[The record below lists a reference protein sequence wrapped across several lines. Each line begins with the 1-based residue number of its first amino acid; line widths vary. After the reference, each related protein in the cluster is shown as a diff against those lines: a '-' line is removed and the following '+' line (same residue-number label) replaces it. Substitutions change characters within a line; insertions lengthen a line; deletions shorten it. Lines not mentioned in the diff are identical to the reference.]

1 MADRYPYS
9 RDRFDREDRYG
20 RDRYGRDDRGTM
32 DRAGDEVRSWFGDDE
47 AARRRQMDERER
59 DRMASP
65 PDARDDR
72 WRGGPAW
79 GGERSYS
86 SDRPYGDRQYGSH
99 DEREYGWPG
108 MTERDYTGQTWRSAT
123 TSPRYER
130 SMDYGRSTSDDPAF
144 SYPRSGYAGGRYD
157 TYSRRPD
164 QSYQGERYAGRE
176 WSSTEGWRV
185 PGPHAGRGPR
195 GYQRSDERIRDD
207 IYERLTAHGLID
219 ATDVEC
225 RVANGEVTLTGFVDS
240 RAAKRAAED
249 VAEEM
254 YGVREV
260 HNQLRVRSHARDE
273 GVGRTSVL
281 GLTEAQAQTN
291 HPQPTGQEPG
301 RPRTRT

>member
-1 MADRYPYS
+1 MAGRYPYS
-9 RDRFDREDRYG
+9 RDRGDRDDRYG
-20 RDRYGRDDRGTM
+20 RDPYGRDERGTL
-32 DRAGDEVRSWFGDDE
+32 DRAGDEVRSWFGDDD
-47 AARRRQMDERER
+47 AARRRHMDERER
-59 DRMASP
+59 DRIASRS
-65 PDARDDR
+65 DAREDR

-79 GGERSYS
+79 GHERSYS
-86 SDRPYGDRQYGSH
+86 SDRPYGDRGYGSQ
-99 DEREYGWPG
+99 DEREYGWRG
-108 MTERDYTGQTWRSAT
+108 MAERDYTGQTWRSAT

-130 SMDYGRSTSDDPAF
+130 AMDYGRSTYDDPAF
-144 SYPRSGYAGGRYD
+144 SNPRSGYVGERYGSYPGR
-157 TYSRRPD
+157 TD
-164 QSYQGERYAGRE
+164 QGYQGERYAARE

-185 PGPHAGRGPR
+185 PGPHTGRGPR

-219 ATDVEC
+219 ATDIEC

-249 VAEEM
+249 IAEDM

-281 GLTEAQAQTN
+281 GLTEAQAQSN
-291 HPQPTGQEPG
+291 HPQQPGQESG